1 MSQSTQC
8 LGSLVRL
15 AMFVYSNA
23 IFSYIAETK
32 NIEWMASL
40 EMHNLRKTITSENE
54 ELITEAYR
62 IIDLHVEWSSSVHR
76 DGCEEK
82 EYVGK
87 LGVEHTALG
96 KLRP

>member
-1 MSQSTQC
+1 
-8 LGSLVRL
+8 
-15 AMFVYSNA
+15 
-23 IFSYIAETK
+23 
-32 NIEWMASL
+32 MASL
-40 EMHNLRKTITSENE
+40 EMHNLKKTITSENE

-76 DGCEEK
+76 DGCEEN
-82 EYVGK
+82 ERVGK